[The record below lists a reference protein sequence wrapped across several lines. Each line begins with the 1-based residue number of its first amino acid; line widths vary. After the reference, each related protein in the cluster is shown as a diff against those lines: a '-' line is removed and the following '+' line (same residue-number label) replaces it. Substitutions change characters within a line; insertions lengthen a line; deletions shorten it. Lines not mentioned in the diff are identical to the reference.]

1 MSMLGKVLCL
11 LHGALSLIVLA
22 WAIGVVT
29 NRIDWNNPPADSGR
43 DPGLYK
49 RQDDKAAEYKIAV
62 DRAFTRWSGNLNQV
76 LVLEA
81 ERYPRRTF
89 YAVHL
94 YVMQTGG
101 LPDATGKIVP
111 VPSPV
116 QNVLNPGPNGYLN
129 VPRDK
134 NGNLNMAAALA
145 FPPYEVRP
153 MVPADS
159 MAGYQAKMEK
169 LVEDIKAS
177 QVESAKADAE
187 REKLNKEIVGV
198 TQPMLVKGLRTL
210 ITEQKN
216 IMDNAETED
225 RYVSVFVTNRE
236 AEFGLFKK
244 RRDAMLGRVAEL
256 NAFMDAQK
264 AGPKKK
270 DNEPGKKN

>member
-11 LHGALSLIVLA
+11 LHVALSLVVLA

-43 DPGLYK
+43 EAGLYK
-49 RQDDKAAEYKIAV
+49 RQDEKAAEYKVAV

-89 YAVHL
+89 Y
-94 YVMQTGG
+94 
-101 LPDATGKIVP
+101 
-111 VPSPV
+111 
-116 QNVLNPGPNGYLN
+116 GPNGYLN

-153 MVPADS
+153 GIPALSMV
-159 MAGYQAKMEK
+159 GYDDKMKLLVQDMQASH
-169 LVEDIKAS
+169 KAS
-177 QVESAKADAE
+177 GEYDAE
-187 REKLNKEIVGV
+187 RDKLNKEIVGV
-198 TQPMLVKGLRTL
+198 TQPALVKGLRTL

-216 IMDNAETED
+216 IMDNAENED
-225 RYVSVFVTNRE
+225 RYVAVFVTNRE

-244 RRDAMLGRVAEL
+244 RRDAMLARVAEL
-256 NAFMDAQK
+256 NAYMDAQK
-264 AGPKKK
+264 KR
-270 DNEPGKKN
+270 

>member
-11 LHGALSLIVLA
+11 LHVALSLVVLA

-43 DPGLYK
+43 EAGLYK
-49 RQDDKAAEYKIAV
+49 RQDEKAAEYKVAV

-94 YVMQTGG
+94 YVMQYGG

-111 VPSPV
+111 VPNPV
-116 QNVLNPGPNGYLN
+116 QNVLVPGPNGYLN

-153 MVPADS
+153 GIPALSMV
-159 MAGYQAKMEK
+159 GYDDKMKLLVQDMQASH
-169 LVEDIKAS
+169 KAS
-177 QVESAKADAE
+177 GEYDAE
-187 REKLNKEIVGV
+187 RDKLNKEIVGV
-198 TQPMLVKGLRTL
+198 TQPALVKGLRTL

-216 IMDNAETED
+216 IMDNAENED
-225 RYVSVFVTNRE
+225 RYVAVFVTNRE

-244 RRDAMLGRVAEL
+244 RRDAMLARVAEL
-256 NAFMDAQK
+256 NAYMDAQK
-264 AGPKKK
+264 KR
-270 DNEPGKKN
+270 